1 MEIELCS
8 VKRWE
13 AVHKIPSTI
22 TQSSCPCHLH
32 SVADSFKKDNWKY
45 TNLFHHDQHHFHHQR
60 CRHLDQ
66 RVIHRAHHKKLGKTL
81 DHHHA
86 DDFLPVLHIILV
98 IFIIILCRTW
108 SLISD
113 IMMIIKSLVRER
125 PTITKKGSCLPK
137 TESCWY
143 ENARFFS
150 VADTNVPS
158 FSFDGNSQGGKG
170 CNCDEA
176 DNFCSVSCVHP
187 QIKKRQIVIFRKNI
201 EFGQKIAT
209 FSFS

>member
-22 TQSSCPCHLH
+22 TQSSCRCHLH

-45 TNLFHHDQHHFHHQR
+45 TSLFHHDQHHLHHQR

-66 RVIHRAHHKKLGKTL
+66 RVIHRAHHKKLGKTC

-86 DDFLPVLHIILV
+86 DDFLPVLHIILIILV

-113 IMMIIKSLVRER
+113 IMMVIKSLVRDR
-125 PTITKKGSCLPK
+125 PTITRKGSCLLK

-143 ENARFFS
+143 ENAQFFS
-150 VADTNVPS
+150 IADTNVPS
-158 FSFDGNSQGGKG
+158 FSLDGNSQGAK
-170 CNCDEA
+170 
-176 DNFCSVSCVHP
+176 SVIVTKWITFAVYCVCIHKL
-187 QIKKRQIVIFRKNI
+187 QKK
-201 EFGQKIAT
+201 AHY
-209 FSFS
+209 

>member
-45 TNLFHHDQHHFHHQR
+45 TNLFHHDQHHHHHQR

-66 RVIHRAHHKKLGKTL
+66 RVIHRAHHKKFGKTS
-81 DHHHA
+81 DHYHA
-86 DDFLPVLHIILV
+86 DDFLPVLHIILIILV

-108 SLISD
+108 SLISG

-125 PTITKKGSCLPK
+125 PTITRKGSCLQNRIMLIRKRPVLLH
-137 TESCWY
+137 SWY
-143 ENARFFS
+143 QCAKFFS
-150 VADTNVPS
+150 RWQLP
-158 FSFDGNSQGGKG
+158 
-170 CNCDEA
+170 
-176 DNFCSVSCVHP
+176 
-187 QIKKRQIVIFRKNI
+187 R
-201 EFGQKIAT
+201 GQRL
-209 FSFS
+209 